1 MSKLVLLLVV
11 LGVNLD
17 DAAVV
22 VETGTV
28 FNTGTM
34 IGPDMCLT
42 VAHGVAL
49 QTNPN
54 PRDGRYDQIETVMGE
69 LKDTKVIIHNDG
81 QRSEAIVV
89 VADPVCDLAILKLKK
104 PISTVA
110 VKWAKHAPK
119 KRDPVWMLGAFKG
132 LHGEDSYT
140 QGHVSLPI
148 RSVTFGP
155 GHFERHFL
163 QLTMAVELG
172 ASGGP
177 VFNENDEAIGI
188 MCMTGQHGG
197 SSYAIPA
204 DEIHKW
210 SNDEVIQ
217 SYVLNKPL

>member
-11 LGVNLD
+11 FGVNLD

-22 VETGTV
+22 VETGTA

-34 IGPDMCLT
+34 ISPDMCLT

-49 QTNPN
+49 KTNPN

-69 LKDTKVIIHNDG
+69 LKDIKVIVHNNG
-81 QRSEAIVV
+81 QHSAAIVI
-89 VADPVCDLAILKLKK
+89 VADPVYDLAILKLKD
-104 PISTVA
+104 PIGIVV
-110 VKWAKHAPK
+110 VKWAQQAPK
-119 KRDPVWMLGAFKG
+119 KRDPIWMLGAFKG
-132 LHGEDSYT
+132 LPGEDSYT
-140 QGHVSLPI
+140 QGYVSLPVRI
-148 RSVTFGP
+148 VTFGP
-155 GHFERHFL
+155 DKFERRFL

-177 VFNENDEAIGI
+177 VFNENDKAVGI
-188 MCMTGQHGG
+188 MCMTGKHGG

-217 SYVLNKPL
+217 SYLNKPL